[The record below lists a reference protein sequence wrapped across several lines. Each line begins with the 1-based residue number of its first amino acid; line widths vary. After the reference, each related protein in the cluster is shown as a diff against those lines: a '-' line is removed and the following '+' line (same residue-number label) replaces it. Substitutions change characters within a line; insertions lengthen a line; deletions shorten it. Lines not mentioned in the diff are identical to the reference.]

1 MTNNT
6 KKQEIITQIISL
18 LTQLAEN
25 EERNSAASPATQE
38 PVEMLTVKECSEAF
52 KGLSEHTV
60 RQLVA
65 QKRIPFIRTGQGRN
79 GKILI
84 PKAALSSY
92 LGGNAV

>member
-1 MTNNT
+1 MTINT

-25 EERNSAASPATQE
+25 EERNSAAE